1 MHRMCDFFVPR
12 DRCKPHTRG
21 TRIGNICCPRA
32 SHVVH
37 GLHRQ
42 NRHDNLHHEWTHLR
56 TWYTD
61 CILIFFDQLY
71 VIANSNLRTWY
82 TDCVGKHAQ
91 ILLHIY
97 RRFYLIVLILAD
109 VR

>member
-1 MHRMCDFFVPR
+1 M
-12 DRCKPHTRG
+12 
-21 TRIGNICCPRA
+21 
-32 SHVVH
+32 VH
-37 GLHRQ
+37 GLHRLH
-42 NRHDNLHHEWTHLR
+42 RYDNYIYSMNSIR

-61 CILIFFDQLY
+61 CILTVMASPDTAFFY
-71 VIANSNLRTWY
+71 IARTWY
-82 TDCVGKHAQ
+82 TDCIGKHAQ